1 MRKLL
6 WVTISSIILLFPLL
20 IACSEKETSQ
30 ENEIS
35 TTTATSKPK
44 PTSEKS
50 STTTATSKPKPTSEK
65 SSSETALR
73 NLETI
78 DDLKSKFNEDF
89 GKTRLILLFSP
100 T

>member
-44 PTSEKS
+44 P
-50 STTTATSKPKPTSEK
+50 ASEK
-65 SSSETALR
+65 SSSETTLK

>member
-35 TTTATSKPK
+35 TTTATSKP
-44 PTSEKS
+44 
-50 STTTATSKPKPTSEK
+50 TSEK
-65 SSSETALR
+65 SSSETALK

-89 GKTRLILLFSP
+89 GKARLILLFSP

>member
-35 TTTATSKPK
+35 TTTAI
-44 PTSEKS
+44 
-50 STTTATSKPKPTSEK
+50 SKPKPTSEK
-65 SSSETALR
+65 SSSETTLK

>member
-35 TTTATSKPK
+35 TTTATS
-44 PTSEKS
+44 EKS

-65 SSSETALR
+65 SSSETTLK